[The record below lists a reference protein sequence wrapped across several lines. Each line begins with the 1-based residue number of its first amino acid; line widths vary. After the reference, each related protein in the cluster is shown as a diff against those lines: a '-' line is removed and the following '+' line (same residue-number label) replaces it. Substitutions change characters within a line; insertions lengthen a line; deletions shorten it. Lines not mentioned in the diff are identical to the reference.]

1 MFSLI
6 FGFSSNVERHS
17 ASEIKYRKDIIT
29 YQEYGCM
36 VYNSPIS
43 NNTKIDN
50 NTLYL
55 LQYRKSYGTR
65 KRKQNDREKRY
76 KTNETGYL

>member
-1 MFSLI
+1 MAAWSK
-6 FGFSSNVERHS
+6 R
-17 ASEIKYRKDIIT
+17 
-29 YQEYGCM
+29 
-36 VYNSPIS
+36 YNSPIS